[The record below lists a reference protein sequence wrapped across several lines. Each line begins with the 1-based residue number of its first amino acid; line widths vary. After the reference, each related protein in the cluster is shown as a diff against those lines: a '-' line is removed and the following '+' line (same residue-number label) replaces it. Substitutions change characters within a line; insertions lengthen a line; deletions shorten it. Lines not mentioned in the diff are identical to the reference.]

1 MEWKLRDR
9 ITLSLVSLHDGLSL
23 CSVQDQD
30 VLLVSIQ
37 CRLVKLLVPVTKP
50 YLVSQLLVAI
60 LEFQSIRGG
69 RTMTSAITR
78 RFNSVALA
86 THTS

>member
-37 CRLVKLLVPVTKP
+37 CRLV
-50 YLVSQLLVAI
+50 
-60 LEFQSIRGG
+60 
-69 RTMTSAITR
+69 
-78 RFNSVALA
+78 NC
-86 THTS
+86 